1 MQKYTERIIYKFI
14 SMSSPPK
21 KIGYWYEG
29 KFCVAWAD
37 QSKTKFGV
45 KYNRLI
51 RLSAKLRTRAK
62 L

>member
-1 MQKYTERIIYKFI
+1 
-14 SMSSPPK
+14 MSSPPK